1 MSRDALVVY
10 TAISGGYDRLREQP
24 PVSMAGADCVAFLDA
39 PAPSRTWLWR
49 PIHTGFD
56 DPVRNAKIHK
66 ILPHR
71 FFPDADYSLWLDGS
85 ITARF
90 PFSARR
96 LVDMFL
102 AEHDIAVFQHSRR
115 TCLYQEASVCHQF
128 RLDEPG
134 RIWKQVC
141 RYTQEGFPENAGL
154 AECSVVL
161 RRHTAAV
168 RAFDEAWWDEIMR
181 GSRRDQISFPYVAW
195 KFGFPYATFPGRI
208 EDNVLFNRDDHA
220 SFLPRLAR
228 RLVRRALRLESW
240 ASSRVQEAGLR
251 LWARSSRRGQM
262 ASPWPEAAH
271 PSTPVGAPAETEPP
285 RFVQR
290 IERALR
296 RASRNGRPTG
306 VPRPA
311 IRASVGSPR
320 PGGPGRRTIGFGPVR
335 ALPSWDWV
343 GFDPAR
349 ALSRYYDV
357 ILYDSWAA
365 RPKCDALFIVKEPP
379 PAAVLRKLRRERAR
393 LVYCPVDVYH
403 APDEP
408 ERDAA
413 LLGACDM
420 VLVHSERLL
429 PLVRPHCRAVHF
441 VEHHLRYALSTRAEY
456 RESGYALW
464 IGGFQ
469 YLPYLLS
476 WLESH
481 PLECEIRILTDI
493 DNHRARDRA
502 RVLAA
507 DIGTR
512 FVISPAGPTVGGYAI
527 ETWSERRQ
535 EEMMRECK
543 AALDAKA
550 TSRFNQYYKP
560 PTKAQQFVA
569 SGIPFAVNPE
579 SYSAEYLR
587 ARGFDVASPV
597 DIDRWFSRR
606 YWEETQDW
614 SGRLRA
620 EASLDAVGVRY
631 HSLLDTLWTG
641 A

>member
-141 RYTQEGFPENAGL
+141 RYTQEGFPANAGL

-240 ASSRVQEAGLR
+240 ASSRVREDRPAPVGPVVEAWSDGVPVARGRAPVHPRRSPRGDRAAALR
-251 LWARSSRRGQM
+251 
-262 ASPWPEAAH
+262 AAH
-271 PSTPVGAPAETEPP
+271 
-285 RFVQR
+285 
-290 IERALR
+290 RAG
-296 RASRNGRPTG
+296 SPTG
-306 VPRPA
+306 IAERSA
-311 IRASVGSPR
+311 HRSPSPGDPGPHR
-320 PGGPGRRTIGFGPVR
+320 VNSPGGPAGGPSGSARCARYPPGIGWASIRRAHCRGTTTLSSTTRGRPGPSATR
-335 ALPSWDWV
+335 YSS
-343 GFDPAR
+343 
-349 ALSRYYDV
+349 SRS
-357 ILYDSWAA
+357 LH
-365 RPKCDALFIVKEPP
+365 PP
-379 PAAVLRKLRRERAR
+379 P
-393 LVYCPVDVYH
+393 C
-403 APDEP
+403 
-408 ERDAA
+408 
-413 LLGACDM
+413 
-420 VLVHSERLL
+420 
-429 PLVRPHCRAVHF
+429 
-441 VEHHLRYALSTRAEY
+441 
-456 RESGYALW
+456 
-464 IGGFQ
+464 
-469 YLPYLLS
+469 
-476 WLESH
+476 
-481 PLECEIRILTDI
+481 
-493 DNHRARDRA
+493 
-502 RVLAA
+502 
-507 DIGTR
+507 
-512 FVISPAGPTVGGYAI
+512 
-527 ETWSERRQ
+527 
-535 EEMMRECK
+535 
-543 AALDAKA
+543 
-550 TSRFNQYYKP
+550 
-560 PTKAQQFVA
+560 
-569 SGIPFAVNPE
+569 
-579 SYSAEYLR
+579 
-587 ARGFDVASPV
+587 
-597 DIDRWFSRR
+597 
-606 YWEETQDW
+606 
-614 SGRLRA
+614 
-620 EASLDAVGVRY
+620 
-631 HSLLDTLWTG
+631 
-641 A
+641 